1 MPVKKKQTLTDKSI
15 KQNIN
20 IKIGT
25 DKPKT
30 KRVVRKRKPKTPIEV
45 QPEVKTIYQ
54 TALTRD
60 FNVYTDEINKRNE
73 AKKEEFKLKE
83 KADEAKKKAE
93 EEAKKKAEED
103 TKKKLEEEAKKKAE
117 EDAKKKLEE
126 EAKKKAEEEKAI
138 KKAEKEAK
146 KKAKEDAKKKEIRD
160 EEIKQEIMKNMEIKE
175 EARKKKAE
183 EDAKK
188 SAIVYDYKK
197 NSVFNPEGL
206 EPKST
211 MMSKELV
218 ENKPLF
224 TKETKPKEPIYDYKK
239 YSTPAGAFIPQ
250 STEISKEP
258 IPKPEN
264 IIKERGR
271 PKTEETTLFIRQ
283 TETKIRN
290 KKQMFSEISK
300 ALDSGELK
308 GKPEENARKKL
319 DKLKKEIDELESL
332 LNTVE

>member
-73 AKKEEFKLKE
+73 AKREEFKLKE
-83 KADEAKKKAE
+83 KADEAKKKA
-93 EEAKKKAEED
+93 
-103 TKKKLEEEAKKKAE
+103 EEEAKKKAE

-138 KKAEKEAK
+138 KKAEKEAR
-146 KKAKEDAKKKEIRD
+146 KKAKEEAKKKEIRD

-211 MMSKELV
+211 MMSKVLV

-224 TKETKPKEPIYDYKK
+224 TKEIKPKEPIYDYKK
-239 YSTPAGAFIPQ
+239 YSTPAGAFIPK

-300 ALDSGELK
+300 TLDSGELK